1 MKKALFVDFYGTLV
15 HEDGEIIKE
24 ITNIIHD
31 TGNGAAPSEIDSFW
45 WKDFQNMF
53 VSSFGDSFELQRDI
67 ERKALAHTTG
77 KFESAADA
85 SALCDR
91 LFSQWSRPEIFE
103 DTKEFFDRSP
113 LPIYIVSNIDNIDIR
128 SAIEYHGL
136 KPAGVFTSEDARSY
150 KPRKELFELALSK
163 TGLDPEE
170 VIHIGDSVSSDV
182 KGASALGIRTLWLNR
197 FGKEVPSGV
206 TSISTLLEV
215 FMNLDVT
222 IRKATLDDLPAL
234 RDLYLALEEDGVR
247 YQPEHFVIGERTDE
261 FFQSIFD
268 SDTQDI
274 LVADIGGEAVG
285 FVHVMILQQ
294 KTVSCLKPQSVVY
307 MQDLCVREDLRSK
320 GIGSILVKE
329 AKKYGKEKGVDFIRT
344 QVFPGNVDGMR
355 FYERNGFCEMMKTIE
370 CQSLD

>member
-1 MKKALFVDFYGTLV
+1 MIKALFVDFYGTLV

-24 ITNIIHD
+24 ITKIIHD
-31 TGNGAAPSEIDSFW
+31 TGNGAEPSEIGSFW
-45 WKDFQNMF
+45 WKDFQNLF
-53 VSSFGDSFELQRDI
+53 VSSFGERFMLQREI
-67 ERKALAHTTG
+67 EREALAHTIDQFGSKEDVST
-77 KFESAADA
+77 
-85 SALCDR
+85 LCDR
-91 LFSQWSRPEIFE
+91 LFAQWSKPEIFE
-103 DTKEFFDRSP
+103 DTKEFFDKSP

-128 SAIEYHGL
+128 NAIEYHGL

-150 KPRKELFELALSK
+150 KPRKELFEMALSR
-163 TGLDPEE
+163 TGLKPDE

-182 KGASALGIRTLWLNR
+182 KGASALGIKTLWLNR
-197 FGKEVPSGV
+197 FGKEIPDGV
-206 TSISTLLEV
+206 TSITNLLEV
-215 FMNLDVT
+215 FMHLDVT
-222 IRKATLDDLPAL
+222 IRKATKDDLPML
-234 RDLYLALEEDGVR
+234 RELYLALEEDGVR

-274 LVADIGGEAVG
+274 LVADMDGEAVG

-294 KTVSCLKPQSVVY
+294 KKVSCLKPQSVVY
-307 MQDLCVREDLRSK
+307 MQDLCVRADLRSK
-320 GIGSILVKE
+320 GIGSVLVKA
-329 AKKYGKEKGVDFIRT
+329 AKKYGKDRGVDFIRT